1 MFALHQVPDAF
12 TPAECDRLVALAQDT
27 GLRAAG
33 LVGQVANTNIRRAD
47 IAWIDDVPGADW
59 VMDRLIRLV
68 ADANRDSFG
77 FDLTD
82 FAESPQVARYGA
94 EREGHFSW
102 HSDIGDGPV
111 ARRRK
116 LTLVVQLSP
125 PEAYDGGALEAMPD
139 ANVLAARRAQG
150 MAAVFP
156 SFVLHRVTPVT
167 RGTRHSLTVWAHG
180 PAFR

>member
-1 MFALHQVPDAF
+1 MRPFPLPDAF
-12 TPAECDRLVALAQDT
+12 TPAECDRIILLADGA

-33 LVGQVANTNIRRAD
+33 LVGQVTNSNIRRAE
-47 IAWIDDVPGADW
+47 IAWLDEAEGAGW
-59 VMDRLIRLV
+59 VMERLIGLV
-68 ADANRDSFG
+68 ATANRESFR

-94 EREGHFSW
+94 EAEGHFHW

-125 PEAYDGGALEAMPD
+125 SGDYQGGALEMMPD
-139 ANVLAARRAQG
+139 AEARPANRSCG
-150 MAAVFP
+150 AAVAFP
-156 SFVLHRVTPVT
+156 SFVPHRVTPVT
-167 RGTRHSLTVWAHG
+167 QGTRHSLTVWAHG